1 MLLSLLYLLPVAL
14 HLPLK
19 LADQPGFQGCIKDC
33 IYRVRDNT
41 LRIPNMIICRKC
53 KCFKRHIE
61 SEDENLM
68 ISTQFQNFLD
78 DMLSDGE
85 SEYSNI
91 SLSSSS
97 ENNLSELDD
106 MDYYL

>member
-1 MLLSLLYLLPVAL
+1 MISKPTAVNVDWIVLLFGW
-14 HLPLK
+14 
-19 LADQPGFQGCIKDC
+19 GF
-33 IYRVRDNT
+33 DNN

-53 KCFKRHIE
+53 KCFKRHRE

-78 DMLSDGE
+78 DVSSDGE